1 MSTPDRVEDYDIVV
15 PMLQKLVLQLLDPSL
30 AAVLHETV
38 AQHKSHSVILQT
50 GMSQAIKI
58 LGGAYKVPLVSEII
72 YSFIVSVSDH

>member
-38 AQHKSHSVILQT
+38 AQHKSHSVIANRQVT
-50 GMSQAIKI
+50 SNQI
-58 LGGAYKVPLVSEII
+58 LGGGYKVPFVSDII